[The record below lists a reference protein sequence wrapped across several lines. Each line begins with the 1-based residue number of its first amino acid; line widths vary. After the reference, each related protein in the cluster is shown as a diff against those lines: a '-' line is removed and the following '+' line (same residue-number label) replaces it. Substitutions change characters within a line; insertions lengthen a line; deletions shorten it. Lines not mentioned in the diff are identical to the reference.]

1 MARRTPEDNTPVLE
15 RIDDIDVTDEMQG
28 SFLEYAYS
36 VIYSRA
42 LPDARDGLKPVQRR
56 ILFTMNEMGL
66 RPDRG
71 HVKSARVVGEV
82 MGRLHPHGDTA
93 IYDTMVRMAQNFSLR
108 LPMIDGHGNFGSLD
122 DGAAAYRYTE
132 ARLAAAALLMTTGLE
147 EDVVDFAPNYDG
159 RETEPTVLP
168 AALPHLLVNGASG
181 IAVGMATN
189 MPPHNLV
196 EVIAA
201 TRHLLSNPRATL
213 ADLMRFVPGPDLPTG
228 GRIIGID
235 GIRDA
240 YREGRGAFK
249 MRATVKIEHV
259 TARRQA
265 LVVTELP
272 YNVGPERVIERIKD
286 LVQSKKL
293 QGISDVTDL
302 SDGERGLRLIIE
314 IKSGFNPE
322 AVLEQLYRSTPL
334 EEQFTINNV
343 ALVNGKP
350 ETLGLREMLD
360 VYIAHRIEVVT
371 RRSRFRR
378 AKAADRLHLV
388 DGVHIAIL
396 NIDEVIDVI
405 RTSDDASAARAR
417 LMQVFELSEIQAT
430 FILEM
435 PLRRLTKFSTLE
447 LEKEREELQ
456 RSIAELDALLA
467 DERLIRRTVSDELAE
482 VASVHGTPRRTV
494 LLEQAPEPVTTDL
507 EVADE
512 PCFVLLASTGLVAR
526 TRTAAPLSRTGGR
539 ARHDVIVGAVL
550 TSTRGEFGVVTNRG
564 RLARVSAVALP
575 VLADTATSPV
585 LRGGV
590 PIADTATFDKGET
603 IVAIVDVSESAAPIA
618 LGTRKGV
625 VKRVAPE
632 LVNKPLYEIVSLAD
646 GDEIIGAGNAS
657 DGDELAFISDQ
668 AQLLHFPA
676 SAVRPQGRAAAGM
689 AGINLDA
696 DANVIRFSVVPAAAE
711 VITVAASRSALPG
724 ADPGT
729 IKRTPFTLYPGKG
742 RATGGVR
749 CHGFRK
755 GEDHLA
761 FAAITPA
768 EPRLAGPSGA
778 PVDAPE
784 LSERR
789 DGTGAPLQ
797 DVVEA
802 AG

>member
-1 MARRTPEDNTPVLE
+1 MARRTTEDTTPIVE
-15 RIDDIDVTDEMQG
+15 RISDIDVTDEMQG

-93 IYDTMVRMAQNFSLR
+93 IYDTMVRMAQSFSLR
-108 LPMIDGHGNFGSLD
+108 LPLIDGHGNFGSLD

-132 ARLAAAALLMTTGLE
+132 ARLASAALLMTNGLD

-159 RETEPTVLP
+159 RESEPTVLP
-168 AALPHLLVNGASG
+168 AAIPQLLVNGATG

-201 TRHLLSNPRATL
+201 TRHLLSNPKATL

-240 YREGRGAFK
+240 YRDGRGSFK
-249 MRATVKIEHV
+249 MRATVKVEHV

-272 YNVGPERVIERIKD
+272 FNVGPERVMERIKD
-286 LVQSKKL
+286 LVQAKRL
-293 QGISDVTDL
+293 QGISDIMDL

-322 AVLEQLYRSTPL
+322 AVLEHLYKSTPL

-360 VYIAHRIEVVT
+360 VYIAHRIQVIT

-378 AKAADRLHLV
+378 TKAADRLHLV
-388 DGVHIAIL
+388 EGVHIAIL
-396 NIDEVIDVI
+396 NIDEVIQVI
-405 RTSDDASAARAR
+405 RTSDDAAAARAR
-417 LMQVFELSEIQAT
+417 LMQVFDLSETQAN

-435 PLRRLTKFSTLE
+435 PLRRLTRLSTLE

-456 RSIAELDALLA
+456 RAIAELDALLA

-482 VASVHGTPRRTV
+482 VASSHGTPRRTV
-494 LLEQAPEPVTTDL
+494 LLEQAPEPVTTEL
-507 EVADE
+507 EVPDE
-512 PCFVLLASTGLVAR
+512 PCFVLLSSTGLVAR
-526 TRTAAPLSRTGGR
+526 TRTDEPLPRSGGR
-539 ARHDVIVGAVL
+539 ARHDVIVGSIR
-550 TSTRGEFGVVTNRG
+550 TTTRGEFGMVTNRG

-575 VLADTATSPV
+575 VLTDSASSPV

-590 PIADTATFDKGET
+590 PISDTATLDKGEVV
-603 IVAIVDVSESAAPIA
+603 VAIVDIAEGAAPLA
-618 LGTRKGV
+618 LGTRSGV
-625 VKRVAPE
+625 VKRVQPE
-632 LVNKPLYEIVSLAD
+632 AVNKPLYDIIGLAD
-646 GDEIIGAGNAS
+646 GDEVVGAGNAADDS
-657 DGDELAFISDQ
+657 ELAFITDQ
-668 AQLLHFPA
+668 AQLLHFAA
-676 SAVRPQGRAAAGM
+676 SNVRPQGRPAGGM
-689 AGINLDA
+689 AGINCDDGA
-696 DANVIRFSVVPAAAE
+696 TVIRFVVVPLEAE
-711 VITVAASRSALPG
+711 VITVAASRGALPG

-742 RATGGVR
+742 RATSGVR

-761 FAAITPA
+761 FAAIVAPQA
-768 EPRLAGPSGA
+768 RLAGPQGA
-778 PVDAPE
+778 PVDMPE
-784 LSERR
+784 LNERR
-789 DGTGAPLQ
+789 DGTGSPLQ